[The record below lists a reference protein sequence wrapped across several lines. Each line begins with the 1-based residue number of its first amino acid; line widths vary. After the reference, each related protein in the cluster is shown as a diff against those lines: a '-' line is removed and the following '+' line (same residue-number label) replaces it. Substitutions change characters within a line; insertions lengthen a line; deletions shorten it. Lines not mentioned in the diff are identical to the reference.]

1 MALEIA
7 DFNGTVVA
15 PGGDYPFGDIKDA
28 PSGTVV
34 DKAMMD
40 DMIQFFQKLMSN
52 GAITPN
58 NLPDNVTNGY
68 QLIDA
73 LRAVIENKVI
83 DTQRSFL
90 RGQGWKLNLYTTAA
104 SFTAQTVVISSTYYR
119 FDLGAANVY
128 EFNLAT
134 SPTRDIVSFGNA
146 ISPGYVAYF
155 FFEPT
160 GGSFTIT
167 LNSTNAGIYFPI
179 TQSGVVAAN
188 TPFTPVTGRTYMVIQ
203 RSATWEIIA

>member
-34 DKAMMD
+34 DRAMMD

-134 SPTRDIVSFGNA
+134 SPVRDIVSFGNA
-146 ISPGYVAYF
+146 
-155 FFEPT
+155 T
-160 GGSFTIT
+160 
-167 LNSTNAGIYFPI
+167 
-179 TQSGVVAAN
+179 
-188 TPFTPVTGRTYMVIQ
+188 
-203 RSATWEIIA
+203 